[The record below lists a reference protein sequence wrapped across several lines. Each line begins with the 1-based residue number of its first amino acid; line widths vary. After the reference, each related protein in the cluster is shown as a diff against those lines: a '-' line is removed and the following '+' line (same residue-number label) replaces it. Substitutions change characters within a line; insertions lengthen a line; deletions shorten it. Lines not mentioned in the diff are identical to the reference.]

1 MNRAIELLAPAGD
14 LARLKTAVRYGADA
28 VYLGGKRFSL
38 RSRASNFEIAD
49 IAEGVQFAREYGA
62 HVHVTVNII
71 PHEEDFDG
79 LNDYLRQLESI
90 GVHAVIVASPSIVKC
105 VKTVAP
111 KLEVHLSTQMSS
123 TNSLAVQFYRN
134 LGADRVVLAR
144 ECTMEQIR
152 SLCAHSEAP
161 IETFIHGGMCVNYS
175 GRCTLSNAMTLRDAN
190 RGGCAQSC
198 RWRYHLYQDSQK
210 LSADDL
216 LFSMGSK
223 DLMAA
228 EYVKDMM
235 EAGVASLK
243 IEGRM
248 KSAYYIAVVVRAY
261 RQLIDWLRAHPDED
275 PSAAVQAAQQE
286 LMRAEN
292 RPACTGFLA
301 GIPGP
306 QDHLYDNAPSR
317 VTHDFLAQVLDY
329 DPARGQALIEVRN
342 HFEIGEMLEAFGP
355 HLKNTPFVL
364 ETMEDEEGELV
375 AVANK
380 PLQRCWIN
388 APAVFHP
395 YDLIRRKERKL

>member
-90 GVHAVIVASPSIVKC
+90 GVHAVIVASPSIVKR

-175 GRCTLSNAMTLRDAN
+175 GRCTLSNAMTLRCQP
-190 RGGCAQSC
+190 R
-198 RWRYHLYQDSQK
+198 R
-210 LSADDL
+210 
-216 LFSMGSK
+216 
-223 DLMAA
+223 
-228 EYVKDMM
+228 
-235 EAGVASLK
+235 
-243 IEGRM
+243 
-248 KSAYYIAVVVRAY
+248 
-261 RQLIDWLRAHPDED
+261 
-275 PSAAVQAAQQE
+275 
-286 LMRAEN
+286 MRAIV
-292 RPACTGFLA
+292 PVALSSLSGFA
-301 GIPGP
+301 E
-306 QDHLYDNAPSR
+306 
-317 VTHDFLAQVLDY
+317 TE
-329 DPARGQALIEVRN
+329 RGSPVVFN
-342 HFEIGEMLEAFGP
+342 G
-355 HLKNTPFVL
+355 
-364 ETMEDEEGELV
+364 
-375 AVANK
+375 
-380 PLQRCWIN
+380 LQRS
-388 APAVFHP
+388 
-395 YDLIRRKERKL
+395 DGR

>member
-1 MNRAIELLAPAGD
+1 
-14 LARLKTAVRYGADA
+14 
-28 VYLGGKRFSL
+28 
-38 RSRASNFEIAD
+38 
-49 IAEGVQFAREYGA
+49 
-62 HVHVTVNII
+62 
-71 PHEEDFDG
+71 
-79 LNDYLRQLESI
+79 
-90 GVHAVIVASPSIVKC
+90 
-105 VKTVAP
+105 
-111 KLEVHLSTQMSS
+111 
-123 TNSLAVQFYRN
+123 
-134 LGADRVVLAR
+134 
-144 ECTMEQIR
+144 
-152 SLCAHSEAP
+152 
-161 IETFIHGGMCVNYS
+161 
-175 GRCTLSNAMTLRDAN
+175 
-190 RGGCAQSC
+190 
-198 RWRYHLYQDSQK
+198 
-210 LSADDL
+210 
-216 LFSMGSK
+216 
-223 DLMAA
+223 
-228 EYVKDMM
+228 
-235 EAGVASLK
+235 
-243 IEGRM
+243 M